1 MIKKNLTG
9 LDLEVF
15 EETLENGLRIFIIPK
30 KNANNTYVT
39 FSTNY
44 GSVQNDFV
52 PIQEEN
58 MISVPLGIAHFL
70 EHKVFEQ
77 ESGED
82 PFTFYS
88 ERGADANANTTN
100 YKTTY
105 LFSGTE
111 FLEENLNYLLDYVTS
126 PYFTDENV
134 EKEKGIIEQEIKM
147 YEDDPYTRIYEGVIY
162 NAFVNHPIRYP
173 IIGNIESIRKITK
186 EDLYKCYNTFY
197 HPSNMYIVISGK
209 VKPEQAIEWISKN
222 QEKKERK
229 KVEKIKVKE
238 YEEPNEVA
246 KKEERIKLN
255 ITIPKVAL
263 AYKFPI
269 KDFQVKEKS
278 TLLRYLSL
286 LFDIHFGST
295 SKLVEKLRREDI
307 LNGHIEVDFVDTNE
321 HILVIFFAETK
332 KEEEWIEQIEKEL
345 KDLKVEKEELERK
358 KKVLLSSLLYMSD
371 NVYSINH
378 MIMNRINRYHFI
390 DYTILQKIKDVNMD
404 TMKEITEKL
413 NFSNRTLFFV
423 EPKK

>member
-1 MIKKNLTG
+1 MNG
-9 LDLEVF
+9 LDLEIF
-15 EETLENGLRIFIIPK
+15 EEKLENGLRIFIIPK
-30 KNANNTYVT
+30 KNTNNTYVT

-44 GSVQNDFV
+44 GSVENDFI
-52 PIQEEN
+52 PIGEEK

-111 FLEENLNYLLDYVTS
+111 FLEENINYLLDYVTS
-126 PYFTDENV
+126 PYFTEENV

-147 YEDDPYTRIYEGVIY
+147 YEDDPYTRIYEGIIY
-162 NAFVNHPIRYP
+162 NAFVNHPIKYP

-197 HPSNMYIVISGK
+197 HPSNMFVVISGK
-209 VKPEQAIEWISKN
+209 VKPEQVVEWIFKN
-222 QEKKERK
+222 QSKKEKKK
-229 KVEKIKVKE
+229 IEKIIVKE
-238 YEEPNEVA
+238 YEEPDTVA
-246 KKEERIKLN
+246 KKEERLTLN
-255 ITIPKVAL
+255 VTIPKVAI

-269 KDFQVKEKS
+269 KKFQMKEKS
-278 TLLRYLSL
+278 MLLRYLSI

-295 SKLVEKLRREDI
+295 SKLAEKLRKEDC
-307 LNGHIEVDFVDTNE
+307 LNGYIEVDFVDTKE
-321 HILVIFFAETK
+321 HILLILFAETK
-332 KEEEWIEQIEKEL
+332 KEEEFIREVEKEL
-345 KDLKVEKEELERK
+345 KDLRIEKEDLERK
-358 KKVLLSSLLYMSD
+358 KKVLLSSLLYTSD
-371 NVYSINH
+371 NIYSINH
-378 MIMNRINRYHFI
+378 MIMNRINRYKEVDSNVF
-390 DYTILQKIKDVNMD
+390 DKIKEMNLDK
-404 TMKEITEKL
+404 MKEITKELSFENK
-413 NFSNRTLFFV
+413 TVFFV

>member
-238 YEEPNEVA
+238 YEEPNEIGRAHV
-246 KKEERIKLN
+246 
-255 ITIPKVAL
+255 
-263 AYKFPI
+263 
-269 KDFQVKEKS
+269 
-278 TLLRYLSL
+278 
-286 LFDIHFGST
+286 
-295 SKLVEKLRREDI
+295 
-307 LNGHIEVDFVDTNE
+307 
-321 HILVIFFAETK
+321 
-332 KEEEWIEQIEKEL
+332 
-345 KDLKVEKEELERK
+345 
-358 KKVLLSSLLYMSD
+358 
-371 NVYSINH
+371 
-378 MIMNRINRYHFI
+378 
-390 DYTILQKIKDVNMD
+390 
-404 TMKEITEKL
+404 
-413 NFSNRTLFFV
+413 
-423 EPKK
+423 

>member
-332 KEEEWIEQIEKEL
+332 KEEEWIQQIEKEL